1 MSQHPHHISP
11 GKVLLALLL
20 LAVLVVV
27 VSLAGY
33 LPMKQREQ
41 AANALAASEKSDVP
55 VVTVTKVK
63 RASPDSET
71 VLPGSI
77 SPLVEAS
84 IYARASG
91 FVKKRYVDI
100 GDHVKEGQLLAE
112 IEAPELDQ
120 QVSQARAAGAQSQQ
134 QLGQSRASLLQTQ
147 SQRDLAQLTSERYT
161 KLLEHGAVARQD
173 ADTQQANLK
182 TSEAM
187 VAAQDANVR
196 AAEEN
201 VRQSQANLDRMLAL
215 QDYKKVRA
223 PFAGIVTAR
232 NVEAGALIA
241 ANGGGQGATSTGSE
255 MYRIAQVTT
264 VRIMENVP
272 QSNAPGIHTGM
283 VAEVTVVEYPGRKF
297 MGNVA
302 RTSNSLDP
310 VSRTMLVEV
319 HVANTDGKLLPGMYA
334 DVRFRNH
341 RETPPFLIPGDAV
354 IAGAAGPRVAVVTPA
369 ESTIPGQPALKIHL
383 LPVTM
388 GRDFGTQTEII
399 AGLNGSETIVLNP
412 GDEVREGALV
422 KVATTK

>member
-20 LAVLVVV
+20 LAVLLVAIG
-27 VSLAGY
+27 LAGY

-354 IAGAAGPRVAVVTPA
+354 IAGAAGPRVAIVTL
-369 ESTIPGQPALKIHL
+369 EPGQPALKIHL